1 MCALIVVTALRNPVE
16 GAVSKYTA
24 TFSDVS
30 GLFVG
35 DDVRISGV
43 QVGKVDTIRLNGRNA
58 DVDFTVVK
66 NQPVYSETVAAVRYQ
81 NLVGQRYL
89 ELAQPEKPGT
99 LLPAGSTIPIGSTIP
114 SFDVAKLFNGFRPIF
129 RTLDPAQFNQ
139 LGENLL
145 RLIQG
150 DESGVGPVLRDLDEV
165 SAFATDR
172 QAVFITLIRN
182 LSAIS
187 VDLGGKSKQVFDL
200 ITTLNGVLIRLTAK
214 AEQISTSHR
223 RSGTDTAQPGPHPA
237 VHRADIR
244 RLHRPVLRPDQSDV
258 PPDADHH
265 RGPVPGAVAD
275 PGAAR
280 PTHRRQARSTT
291 LHVFQRR
298 GDPARHR
305 HRLLRRTEPGG
316 VPMKFFAP
324 SASVPPAST
333 NALPPPAAGGSV
345 SSAASSS

>member
-1 MCALIVVTALRNPVE
+1 MNKTARAALALTVFTVIAAVCALIVVTALRNPVE
-16 GAVSKYTA
+16 GAVTKYTA

-43 QVGKVDTIRLNGRNA
+43 QVGKVDTVRLNGRNA
-58 DVDFTVVK
+58 DVDFTVLK
-66 NQPVYSETVAAVRYQ
+66 SQQLYTDTVAAVRYQ

-150 DESGVGPVLRDLDEV
+150 DESGVGPVLQDLDEV
-165 SAFATDR
+165 SQFATDR

-187 VDLGGKSKQVFDL
+187 VDLGGKSQQVFDL
-200 ITTLNGVLIRLTAK
+200 ITTLNGVLSRLTAK
-214 AEQISTSHR
+214 SEQFRQAIDDAVPTLRSLVQILQYTERTFDGFTVPLYDLTSRMFPQTPTIIAGLSLVPSLVQGLRDQLIDDRPAVPRFTCSNGEVTLPGIGIVSFAEQNLVVC
-223 RSGTDTAQPGPHPA
+223 Q
-237 VHRADIR
+237 
-244 RLHRPVLRPDQSDV
+244 
-258 PPDADHH
+258 
-265 RGPVPGAVAD
+265 
-275 PGAAR
+275 
-280 PTHRRQARSTT
+280 
-291 LHVFQRR
+291 
-298 GDPARHR
+298 
-305 HRLLRRTEPGG
+305 
-316 VPMKFFAP
+316 
-324 SASVPPAST
+324 
-333 NALPPPAAGGSV
+333 
-345 SSAASSS
+345 